1 MTKNIR
7 MSVRQFT
14 VLILLYTIGTTILV
28 IPSSLAVDAKQN
40 AWIAAAAGC
49 LISTAIV
56 GLYIWLGGK
65 LGDRTL
71 IEYVEYVFGKW
82 MSVPLTVL
90 FLFFSFI
97 GSATVLFYIGNFM
110 TTQVMPETP
119 IESIVILFTCIIVMG
134 LLAGLEVL
142 ARAAEIL
149 MPWFLLLFIVSTLFL
164 IPEIEIE
171 KIQPVTEIGLKPILK
186 ASLSYIGTASLPLL
200 VFLMVFPAFIHNR
213 AKAKKGFLIGNLLG
227 GLFIIII
234 TFLSI
239 SILGAD
245 FTERNL
251 YPSYALAKKIN
262 VGDFIQRVEILMAGM
277 WFITIFFK
285 ISLYSYSF
293 VTGLAQLC
301 GIKEYRPLVIPFGIL
316 LIVYSLTVYPD
327 VVYMMDFDSTVYIPY
342 ILSIALLLPAFILAA
357 GIVKENMSK

>member
-1 MTKNIR
+1 MTKNMKI
-7 MSVRQFT
+7 SVRQFT
-14 VLILLYTIGTTILV
+14 MLILLYTIGTTILV
-28 IPSSLAVDAKQN
+28 IPSGLAADAKQN
-40 AWIAAAAGC
+40 AWIAAVVGC
-49 LISTAIV
+49 MMSAVIV

-65 LGDRTL
+65 FGDRTL
-71 IEYVEYVFGKW
+71 IQYIEYVFGKW
-82 MSVPLTVL
+82 MSVPLTLL

-97 GSATVLFYIGNFM
+97 GSAAVLFYIGNFM

-119 IESIVILFTCIIVMG
+119 IESIVILFTGIIVMG

-142 ARAAEIL
+142 ARASEIL
-149 MPWFLLLFIVSTLFL
+149 MPWFLLLFIVSAFFL

-171 KIQPVTEIGLKPILK
+171 KIQPITEIGLKPIFK
-186 ASLSYIGTASLPLL
+186 AALSYIGTASLPLI
-200 VFLMVFPAFIHNR
+200 VFLMVFPAYINNP
-213 AKAKKGFLIGNLLG
+213 AKAKRGFLIGNMLG
-227 GLFIIII
+227 GLFVIIV

-262 VGDFIQRVEILMAGM
+262 VGNFIQRVEILMAGM

-285 ISLYSYSF
+285 ISFYSYSF

-301 GIKEYRPLVIPFGIL
+301 GIKDYRPLVIPFGIL
-316 LIVYSLTVYPD
+316 LVFYSLIVYPD
-327 VVYMMDFDSTVYIPY
+327 VIYMMDFDSTVYIPY
-342 ILSIALLLPAFILAA
+342 ALSIAFLLPAFILGA
-357 GIVKENMSK
+357 GIVKEKMSK